1 MSADAEGIKG
11 TQDFPRGDHTQ
22 TVCAYFRRW
31 LRRSLLL
38 PYKPLQNARYYYPIR
53 DEADLIAY
61 VWARD
66 LGCDTHEDTSGIRTH
81 IRPGHIKGHIF
92 LTDLGRTTLTGYLL
106 WQVKTR
112 EIHVCEH
119 VQRFLH
125 FGGTYLGKARPGK
138 RWKLP

>member
-92 LTDLGRTTLTGYLL
+92 LTDLGRTTINRIPSLASENARD
-106 WQVKTR
+106 TR
-112 EIHVCEH
+112 L
-119 VQRFLH
+119 R
-125 FGGTYLGKARPGK
+125 ARPA
-138 RWKLP
+138 LPAFWGRELT